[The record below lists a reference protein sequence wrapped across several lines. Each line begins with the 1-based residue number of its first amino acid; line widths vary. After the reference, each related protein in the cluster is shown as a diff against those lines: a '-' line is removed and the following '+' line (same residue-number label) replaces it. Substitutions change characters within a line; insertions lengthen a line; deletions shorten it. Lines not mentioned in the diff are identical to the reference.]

1 MIKNYDLYVHWT
13 KDRCELITVSPV
25 LRQAALNHMKDSD
38 CFDLYQNANLDTTD
52 DMQCFGT
59 RSVQVYLK
67 RVSRER
73 QHSLLRTPFF
83 QEYIT
88 DLYKI

>member
-13 KDRCELITVSPV
+13 KGRCELITVSPV

-59 RSVQVYLK
+59 RSVQVHMK

-73 QHSLLRTPFF
+73 QHSISRTPL
-83 QEYIT
+83 I
-88 DLYKI
+88 